1 MYLNRPLRQVCSW
14 DSGDPKRPKSRTT
27 ECEIDEEQWSSEIS
41 NSDDEDNSTI
51 MGSAVAGADSAMSVY
66 GVGQTVEDSPKYI
79 ALADYNAMG
88 HAEISVKEG
97 DIVTLV
103 KVGCAGWW
111 FVKSCNAAGGNLEAV
126 FTYYCTNFLKVLV

>member
-1 MYLNRPLRQVCSW
+1 MRQVCSW
-14 DSGDPKRPKSRTT
+14 DSGDPKRPKSRNT

-41 NSDDEDNSTI
+41 NSDDEDSTLLSSTVP
-51 MGSAVAGADSAMSVY
+51 GLDSSLSVY
-66 GVGQTVEDSPKYI
+66 GVGQTVEDTAKYI

-97 DIVTLV
+97 DIITLV

-111 FVKSCNAAGGNLEAV
+111 FVKNTNRGKRKR
-126 FTYYCTNFLKVLV
+126 NFLAELIMHANPI